1 LFCAFIFNY
10 FSKGFIMTTLPRDRD
25 NTPIP
30 ALRLNPNGAHKIDVT
45 SIATRNSIA
54 FDADTRIISLYATA
68 DVFIK
73 CGDENVIATSS
84 DHFFP
89 ANMYYDM
96 AIGGDKVMHA
106 NYMSAMAVSDDCE
119 LYISEKE

>member
-1 LFCAFIFNY
+1 
-10 FSKGFIMTTLPRDRD
+10 MTTLPRDRD

-30 ALRLNPNGAHKIDVT
+30 ALRLNPNGAHTIAVT
-45 SIATRNSIA
+45 STAARNATA
-54 FDADTRIISLYATA
+54 FDDDTRVISLYAT
-68 DVFIK
+68 DNIFIK
-73 CGDENVIATSS
+73 FGDATVTATSS

-89 ANMYYDM
+89 AGLYYDI

-106 NYMSAMAVSDDCE
+106 THISALAESGDCE